1 MVSTGE
7 QPLNDRERRLQA
19 RLERERRARGEAEH
33 LLEAKSRE
41 LYEANVALAALADG
55 LERRVAERTLELSE
69 ARRQAVEQ
77 AETDALTGIANRAA
91 FMQRLETALSS
102 RGGEGVAVLLIDL
115 DDFKAVNDT
124 LGHAAGDALLVE
136 VTRRLVAGCRPGD
149 LVSRLGGD
157 EFAVLALGMGVGV
170 AAEQIAQRLLDS
182 VCLPVS
188 VAGRSVP
195 SGCSIG
201 LATAAPGSTGATK
214 LLGDADLAL
223 YAAKR
228 SGRGRVRTFEAT
240 LREDLERRIAFE
252 RELRQAVLADQIQ
265 PWYQPV
271 RRCRSGCFVGAEVL
285 ARWHH
290 PDGTVRPPAVF
301 LETVEGCG
309 LLDLMMESMLRIALR
324 EAAPLAAAGTLE
336 YLSINVSPS
345 QFGDGWPLR
354 RLPALLRD
362 AGFPADALVVEI
374 TETALV
380 QDMERARDNLSAL
393 AELGVRVAI
402 DDFGVGFSNF
412 SLLRQLRFHKLKLD
426 RTLVCDIETDEHA
439 RAVAECILALAARL
453 GIRAIAEGVE
463 SEGQARLLEAAD
475 CDSLQGYLFAR
486 PQRRL
491 EPFFEAVTSPP
502 EQRPGH

>member
-1 MVSTGE
+1 MVDAAERLSA
-7 QPLNDRERRLQA
+7 DRERRWEA
-19 RLERERRARGEAEH
+19 RLTRERRARAEAEL
-33 LLEAKSRE
+33 LLEAKSLQ

-69 ARRQAVEQ
+69 ARRQAVQQ

-91 FMQRLETALSS
+91 FMQRLEAALLA
-102 RGGEGVAVLLIDL
+102 GEGIAVLLIDL
-115 DDFKAVNDT
+115 DDFKSVNDT

-149 LVSRLGGD
+149 LVGRLGGD
-157 EFAVLALGMGVGV
+157 EFAVLAQGVGE
-170 AAEQIAQRLLDS
+170 AAAQLIAQRLLDS
-182 VCLPVS
+182 VGLPVT
-188 VAGRSVP
+188 VDGRNVP

-201 LATAAPGSTGATK
+201 LASAAPGTTGATK

-228 SGRGRVRTFEAT
+228 AGRGRVRTFEAS
-240 LREDLERRIAFE
+240 LREDLERRTAFE
-252 RELRQAVLADQIQ
+252 GELRRAVLADQVQ

-271 RRCRSGCFVGAEVL
+271 RRCRDRRFVGAEVL

-290 PDGTVRPPAVF
+290 PDGSVRPPASF
-301 LETVEGCG
+301 LGTVEACG
-309 LLDLMMESMLRIALR
+309 LLDLMTESMLRVALR
-324 EAAPLAAAGTLE
+324 EAAPLVAAGALE
-336 YLSINVSPS
+336 YLSINVSPT

-354 RLPALLRD
+354 RLPGLLQD
-362 AGFPADALVVEI
+362 AGYPAGALVVEI

-380 QDMERARDNLSAL
+380 QDMDRARASLEVL
-393 AELGVRVAI
+393 CGRGIRVAV

-412 SLLRQLRFHKLKLD
+412 SLLRQLRFHKLKID
-426 RTLVCDIETDEHA
+426 RTLVCDIETDAHA

-463 SEGQARLLEAAD
+463 TEGQAALLAAAD

-486 PQRRL
+486 PGRRL
-491 EPFFEAVTSPP
+491 ENFFGAEP
-502 EQRPGH
+502 RGD